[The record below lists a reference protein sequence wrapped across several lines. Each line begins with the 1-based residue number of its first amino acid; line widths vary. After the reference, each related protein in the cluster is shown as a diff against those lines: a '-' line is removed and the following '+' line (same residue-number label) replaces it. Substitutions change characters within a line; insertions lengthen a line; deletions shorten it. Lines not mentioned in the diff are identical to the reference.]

1 MKKWLNYLPTIFILS
16 IVLSL
21 VFYSSQGSTVQMN
34 YTQFEKIVDEVDFK
48 KSSMTISSTVI
59 QLEGTYEQ
67 NSKTVGYK
75 VIVPRTEKN
84 IEKLEKALQRNG
96 GKLNVEDPNHGSV
109 WVSILSQIIPF
120 LIIAVFFYFMFAK
133 MGGGGN
139 NKAFEFAKSKARVES
154 NVKVRF
160 KDVAGCEEEKEEVK
174 EIIDYLRSPK
184 KFTDMGAHIPKG
196 ILMVG
201 PPGTGKTLLAKAVAG
216 EANVPFFSISGSDF
230 VEMFVGTGASR
241 VRDMFKTA
249 QKSAPCIIFIDEID
263 AVGRQRGAGMGGGSA
278 DAAAVLRALRT
289 LYAPDISDGR
299 LETLAARL
307 GSDVPFFIRGGT
319 QLATGRGEVVSPLP
333 PLTAGWFVVVKPD
346 EGYSTAEMYR
356 RLDEPGSV
364 LVRNSRYMQDAVAA
378 NNVHAVAVEL
388 HNSFERVVPKD
399 SSLRTI
405 KDALRAQGALG
416 TLLSGSGSAVFGL
429 FDDQSAAAAAA
440 VALKKTWPWV
450 FVARPV

>member
-1 MKKWLNYLPTIFILS
+1 MEPLTLYAPAKVNLTLTVGDRRPDGYHD
-16 IVLSL
+16 V
-21 VFYSSQGSTVQMN
+21 STVMQ
-34 YTQFEKIVDEVDFK
+34 
-48 KSSMTISSTVI
+48 
-59 QLEGTYEQ
+59 
-67 NSKTVGYK
+67 
-75 VIVPRTEKN
+75 
-84 IEKLEKALQRNG
+84 
-96 GKLNVEDPNHGSV
+96 
-109 WVSILSQIIPF
+109 
-120 LIIAVFFYFMFAK
+120 
-133 MGGGGN
+133 
-139 NKAFEFAKSKARVES
+139 
-154 NVKVRF
+154 
-160 KDVAGCEEEKEEVK
+160 
-174 EIIDYLRSPK
+174 
-184 KFTDMGAHIPKG
+184 
-196 ILMVG
+196 
-201 PPGTGKTLLAKAVAG
+201 
-216 EANVPFFSISGSDF
+216 
-230 VEMFVGTGASR
+230 
-241 VRDMFKTA
+241 
-249 QKSAPCIIFIDEID
+249 
-263 AVGRQRGAGMGGGSA
+263 AVGLYDTLTLTHGGAGLTLTCTDPAVPSDATNLVLRAAGRFFEETKLPVPDLHLHLRKRIPSQAGLGGGSS

-440 VALKKTWPWV
+440 EALKKTWPWV

>member
-1 MKKWLNYLPTIFILS
+1 MIFGKKQQETRERTMIEARAKINLTLDVTGKREDGYHLVKMVMQSVDLHDDVRVTIVRGEKKPRG
-16 IVLSL
+16 IVLSCSMPFL
-21 VFYSSQGSTVQMN
+21 PTDSSNLAYRAAELFYKETGVPLETCEIFIEKRIPIAAGLAGGST
-34 YTQFEKIVDEVDFK
+34 
-48 KSSMTISSTVI
+48 
-59 QLEGTYEQ
+59 
-67 NSKTVGYK
+67 
-75 VIVPRTEKN
+75 
-84 IEKLEKALQRNG
+84 
-96 GKLNVEDPNHGSV
+96 
-109 WVSILSQIIPF
+109 
-120 LIIAVFFYFMFAK
+120 
-133 MGGGGN
+133 
-139 NKAFEFAKSKARVES
+139 
-154 NVKVRF
+154 
-160 KDVAGCEEEKEEVK
+160 
-174 EIIDYLRSPK
+174 
-184 KFTDMGAHIPKG
+184 
-196 ILMVG
+196 
-201 PPGTGKTLLAKAVAG
+201 
-216 EANVPFFSISGSDF
+216 
-230 VEMFVGTGASR
+230 
-241 VRDMFKTA
+241 
-249 QKSAPCIIFIDEID
+249 
-263 AVGRQRGAGMGGGSA
+263 

-333 PLTAGWFVVVKPD
+333 QLAAGWFVVVKPD

-378 NNVHAVAVEL
+378 NNVHAVAAEL

-440 VALKKTWPWV
+440 EALKKTWPWV

>member
-1 MKKWLNYLPTIFILS
+1 MELTLHAPAKVNLTLIVGARRDDGYHDVSTVMQTVGLYDTLTLTDGSGLTMTCTDPDLPTDGSNL
-16 IVLSL
+16 VLRAAAL
-21 VFYSSQGSTVQMN
+21 FCQELHLPVPDLHLHLQKRIPSQ
-34 YTQFEKIVDEVDFK
+34 
-48 KSSMTISSTVI
+48 
-59 QLEGTYEQ
+59 
-67 NSKTVGYK
+67 
-75 VIVPRTEKN
+75 
-84 IEKLEKALQRNG
+84 
-96 GKLNVEDPNHGSV
+96 
-109 WVSILSQIIPF
+109 
-120 LIIAVFFYFMFAK
+120 
-133 MGGGGN
+133 
-139 NKAFEFAKSKARVES
+139 
-154 NVKVRF
+154 
-160 KDVAGCEEEKEEVK
+160 AG
-174 EIIDYLRSPK
+174 L
-184 KFTDMGAHIPKG
+184 
-196 ILMVG
+196 
-201 PPGTGKTLLAKAVAG
+201 
-216 EANVPFFSISGSDF
+216 
-230 VEMFVGTGASR
+230 
-241 VRDMFKTA
+241 
-249 QKSAPCIIFIDEID
+249 
-263 AVGRQRGAGMGGGSA
+263 GGGSS

-333 PLTAGWFVVVKPD
+333 QLAAGWFVVVKPD

-440 VALKKTWPWV
+440 EALKKTWPWV